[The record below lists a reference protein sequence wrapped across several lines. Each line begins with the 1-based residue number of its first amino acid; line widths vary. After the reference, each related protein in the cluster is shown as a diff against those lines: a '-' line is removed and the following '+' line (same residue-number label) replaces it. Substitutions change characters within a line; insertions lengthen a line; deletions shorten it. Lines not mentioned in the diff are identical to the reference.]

1 MDTATKEII
10 VTYYSKPCDIY
21 ILFIFGHFYD
31 KLVIGSRN
39 IGTIFLQNLL
49 KNIQILIYLFFS
61 KNQDAYIM

>member
-31 KLVIGSRN
+31 KLVIDSRN
-39 IGTIFLQNLL
+39 I
-49 KNIQILIYLFFS
+49 Y
-61 KNQDAYIM
+61 